1 MYNFPKIQF
10 GEKAFYVVD
19 DFEYDGRKYYYIYE
33 DVYEEGMD
41 ISKFDGDIEINF
53 IFKRE
58 DGKFEN
64 GVEVTPEILYN
75 AGIISKIEE
84 YGVKVLGDGEL
95 TKKLVV
101 KANKFTKSAVE
112 KIEKA
117 GGKAEVL

>member
-64 GVEVTPEILYN
+64 VVDDKLFNKLLNIDSKRLILN
-75 AGIISKIEE
+75 Q
-84 YGVKVLGDGEL
+84 
-95 TKKLVV
+95 
-101 KANKFTKSAVE
+101 NKYFQKD
-112 KIEKA
+112 
-117 GGKAEVL
+117 